1 MVATRSQVACCVHF
15 GTNVGMKTSRRII
28 EIAAAALIVLNLLD
42 AIFTLLWVESGIA
55 SEGNPI
61 MDRAM
66 THGPIGFMVIKL
78 ALVSLCVLLLWR
90 LRHRRAAAVSLVT
103 CAIAYSAVM
112 LVHLSAVPVFV
123 SSLH

>member
-1 MVATRSQVACCVHF
+1 LKYDTK
-15 GTNVGMKTSRRII
+15 MKTSRRIV
-28 EIAAAALIVLNLLD
+28 EIAAAALIVFNLLD
-42 AIFTLLWVESGIA
+42 AVFTLVWIRAGVA
-55 SEGNPI
+55 SEGNPL
-61 MDRAM
+61 MDEAM
-66 THGPIGFMVIKL
+66 AHGPVGFMAIKL

-90 LRHRRAAAVSLVT
+90 LRHRRAAATALVT

>member
-1 MVATRSQVACCVHF
+1 MQR
-15 GTNVGMKTSRRII
+15 SRRLI
-28 EIAAAALIVLNLLD
+28 ELAAAALIVLNLLD

-61 MDRAM
+61 MGRAM
-66 THGPIGFMVIKL
+66 THGPVGFMVIKL

-90 LRHRRAAAVSLVT
+90 LRDRRAAAISLVT
-103 CAIAYSAVM
+103 CAIAYSAVI

-123 SSLH
+123 ATLH

>member
-1 MVATRSQVACCVHF
+1 MQR
-15 GTNVGMKTSRRII
+15 SRRFI
-28 EIAAAALIVLNLLD
+28 ELAAAALIVLNLLD

-66 THGPIGFMVIKL
+66 THGPVGFMVIKL

-90 LRHRRAAAVSLVT
+90 LRHRRAAAISLVT

-123 SSLH
+123 ATLH